1 MTDTINIDTID
12 RRRILRTTGALVAWV
27 AANCCLTSPASA
39 QPTPNH
45 SFRIAQLPGDP
56 VPLPADGYSVR
67 QINGLWHDG
76 VYYVYADVIG
86 WDNPAH
92 PASYGSSIGAYSSPD
107 GRKWK
112 YHGLVV
118 SGGEKGTWDYGGVA
132 TQPGAVKFKDKFYVA
147 YSGRAKK
154 NGRGARYLGLAVSSS
169 PLGPFTKIPSPK
181 IPSPIFPAEGHAG
194 KPPCYDDPCLV
205 THPDGDKLYLY
216 YRHANWIDPTANTS
230 GAENYSIRLRTTEDP
245 EQGWSES
252 TIVVAGEGGRP
263 CRNRRCPVP

>member
-1 MTDTINIDTID
+1 MVAMKMSRSSVGSQVCLTV
-12 RRRILRTTGALVAWV
+12 GLVLAAWV
-27 AANCCLTSPASA
+27 VVSCCLTSPVRA
-39 QPTPNH
+39 QRTPNP

-56 VPLPADGYSVR
+56 VPLPTDSSSVR

-76 VYYVYADVIG
+76 SYYVYADVIG

-118 SGGEKGTWDYGGVA
+118 RGGEKGTWDYGGAA
-132 TQPGAVKFKDKFYVA
+132 TPGAVRFKDKFYIA

-154 NGRGARYLGLAVSSS
+154 NGRGARYPGLAVSES
-169 PLGPFTKIPSPK
+169 PLGPFTKIPG
-181 IPSPIFPAEGHAG
+181 PIFAAEGHAG

-205 THPDGDKLYLY
+205 TRPDGDKLYLY
-216 YRHANWIDPTANTS
+216 YRHANWIDPTANAG
-230 GAENYSIRLRTTEDP
+230 GAENYSIRLR
-245 EQGWSES
+245 
-252 TIVVAGEGGRP
+252 IGE
-263 CRNRRCPVP
+263 